1 MARTPGA
8 EPTTPA
14 DKLHAKKVA
23 ATGKRERVKSLSEVA
38 TLLDVSRNTVAK
50 WVDLGMP
57 VEVRSTSKGVPHQ
70 IDLAE
75 AVRWL
80 QTQAAARVTEKTVEA
95 SGGMAAFAPPD
106 GGEDKEMALTRK
118 ARADADRAES
128 EAAIKAMD
136 EDERKGASGPYA
148 LFEDMVR
155 AEYASLS
162 FALSQVGPRVEERM
176 SGQSPDRIGKEVDR
190 LIREAIAEKLKGE
203 LEPDE
208 QPHPDEPA
216 GEASA

>member
-1 MARTPGA
+1 MSRPPGA

-14 DKLHAKKVA
+14 DRLFSKKVA
-23 ATGKRERVKSLSEVA
+23 ATCKRERVKSLPEVA

-50 WVDLGMP
+50 WVAEGMP

-80 QTQAAARVTEKTVEA
+80 QRQAAAKGTERSTA
-95 SGGMAAFAPPD
+95 DPAGPAFAPPD
-106 GGEDKEMALTRK
+106 GGEDREMALTRK

-128 EAAIKAMD
+128 EAAIKDMD
-136 EDERKGASGPYA
+136 EDERRGGSGPYGI
-148 LFEDMVR
+148 FTDMVR

-162 FALSQVGPRVEERM
+162 FALSQVGPRLEERLT
-176 SGQSPDRIGKEVDR
+176 GQRPERIGKECDR
-190 LIREAIAEKLKGE
+190 LIRQAIEDNLKGQVE
-203 LEPDE
+203 ADE
-208 QPHPDEPA
+208 QPHP
-216 GEASA
+216 GEAAA